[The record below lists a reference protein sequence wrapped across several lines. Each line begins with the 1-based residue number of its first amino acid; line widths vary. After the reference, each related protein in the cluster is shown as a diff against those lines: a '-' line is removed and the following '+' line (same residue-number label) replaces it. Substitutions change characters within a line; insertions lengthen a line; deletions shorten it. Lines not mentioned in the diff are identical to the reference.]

1 MLAHLGGAL
10 GTWEEPG
17 WEETTVHPPG
27 NQGLPAAHLAC
38 PATGVPV
45 PGLWGTGD
53 KQSPCPQ
60 TQRCACEWS
69 RQGWKSPEAE
79 LGAICLCTCGWW
91 LPGSFLSNV
100 ITCQNETPGLS
111 LVGPQNSF
119 FWFYF
124 FSLFFLNRPGFFH
137 CIKLYT
143 ESYYLNHFK
152 VHNSVAFST
161 FTLLGKYLQN
171 FLIFPN

>member
-1 MLAHLGGAL
+1 MHAAAEAFSYLHTWFDHPGVCWLNVSSSGRGPGDLGGAWV
-10 GTWEEPG
+10 GGDDSPPTREPG
-17 WEETTVHPPG
+17 ASGCSP
-27 NQGLPAAHLAC
+27 GLPC
-38 PATGVPV
+38 NGVPV

-91 LPGSFLSNV
+91 LPGSFLSNL
-100 ITCQNETPGLS
+100 ITCQNETAGLS

-124 FSLFFLNRPGFFH
+124 FSLFFFKQTWIFS
-137 CIKLYT
+137 LY
-143 ESYYLNHFK
+143 
-152 VHNSVAFST
+152 
-161 FTLLGKYLQN
+161 
-171 FLIFPN
+171 